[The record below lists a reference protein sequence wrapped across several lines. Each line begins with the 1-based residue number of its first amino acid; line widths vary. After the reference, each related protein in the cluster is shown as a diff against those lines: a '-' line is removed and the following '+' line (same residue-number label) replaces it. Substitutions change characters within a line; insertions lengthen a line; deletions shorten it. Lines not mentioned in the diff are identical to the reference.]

1 MRRRR
6 IALAAFLT
14 VVGPGV
20 ITGFAGNEAG
30 GVTTYSSV
38 GALFG
43 FSLLWLLLIASIG
56 LGVIQV
62 TVRRRDPQIAS
73 RLGLERTAGSFAR
86 GEQLRRCQLFL
97 RAMAR
102 SSASFLNFERPA
114 IPSFFASL

>member
-38 GALFG
+38 GASFG

-56 LGVIQV
+56 L
-62 TVRRRDPQIAS
+62 
-73 RLGLERTAGSFAR
+73 
-86 GEQLRRCQLFL
+86 
-97 RAMAR
+97 
-102 SSASFLNFERPA
+102 
-114 IPSFFASL
+114 